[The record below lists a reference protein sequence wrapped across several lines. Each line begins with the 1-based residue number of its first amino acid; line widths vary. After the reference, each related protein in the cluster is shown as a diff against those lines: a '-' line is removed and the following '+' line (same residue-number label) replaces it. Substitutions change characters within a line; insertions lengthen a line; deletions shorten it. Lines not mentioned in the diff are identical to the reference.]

1 MKKSQSRED
10 YIKFIHEAGQGE
22 HVPNKVIAQGLGVAP
37 PSVSEMI
44 TKLSQE
50 GLVDYRPYF
59 GVVLTQLGL
68 EMAQELV
75 RKHEIWEYFLEHK
88 LNYSKSEVH
97 DLAELLEHATP
108 TDLANRLADY
118 IDYPEKR

>member
-10 YIKFIHEAGQGE
+10 YIKFIHEASQGE
-22 HVPNKVIAQGLGVAP
+22 RVPNKVIAEGLRVAP

-59 GVVLTQLGL
+59 GVKLTSAGV

-88 LNYSKSEVH
+88 LNYTKGQVH
-97 DLAELLEHATP
+97 DLAELLEHDTP